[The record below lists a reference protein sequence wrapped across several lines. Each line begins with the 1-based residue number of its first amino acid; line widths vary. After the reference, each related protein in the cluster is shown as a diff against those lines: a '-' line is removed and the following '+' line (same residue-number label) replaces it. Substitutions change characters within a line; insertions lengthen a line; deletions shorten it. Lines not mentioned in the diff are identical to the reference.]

1 MFFHLRG
8 DHISHKQDLNIFITI
23 SFTEPDVF
31 SRNEIFSRVP
41 SQFVVKCE
49 SVIGL
54 GTYGGSP
61 AEVSGTS
68 ECHYQSRG
76 GRGGAL
82 AVRRSEGRGFVKRAG
97 PLTVRGGVKSIS
109 H

>member
-1 MFFHLRG
+1 MKSFRG
-8 DHISHKQDLNIFITI
+8 S
-23 SFTEPDVF
+23 
-31 SRNEIFSRVP
+31 P

-49 SVIGL
+49 SVIGV

-68 ECHYQSRG
+68 ECHYHGRG

-82 AVRRSEGRGFVKRAG
+82 AVNKTSQAFARRAG
-97 PLTVRGGVKSIS
+97 PLSVRGWKVYYMESS
-109 H
+109 QNTLQSVRYDSFVTRFRYR

>member
-1 MFFHLRG
+1 MKSSRG
-8 DHISHKQDLNIFITI
+8 
-23 SFTEPDVF
+23 
-31 SRNEIFSRVP
+31 VP

-49 SVIGL
+49 SVIGV

-68 ECHYQSRG
+68 ECHYQGRG

-82 AVRRSEGRGFVKRAG
+82 AVRKTGLRGGPLSRGAG
-97 PLTVRGGVKSIS
+97 PLAVGRGGGRSFTCS
-109 H
+109 HNTLQI